1 VIKNYASFFFHIYDK
16 FSLLFLYN
24 LYDRTIKSML
34 PSMGWQK
41 PGLFGHLELLIKK
54 CVAYPQEDF
63 LFTILYGAF
72 LVP

>member
-1 VIKNYASFFFHIYDK
+1 
-16 FSLLFLYN
+16 
-24 LYDRTIKSML
+24 ML
-34 PSMGWQK
+34 PSMKIQNGPQIQDRRQK